1 MKEADWIL
9 EYTSSGGNLRRHMFR
24 LCGFDH
30 IRRENRSTCS
40 IEGRATVYKMWS
52 DIVSAEEKLWIDQK
66 GCLRLKTTLQFPVA
80 SLGTWVYISEVSIA
94 RRI

>member
-30 IRRENRSTCS
+30 IRREYS
-40 IEGRATVYKMWS
+40 IEGRAMVYKMWS

-80 SLGTWVYISEVSIA
+80 SLGTWVHISEVSIA